1 MISAHQKRDK
11 ERMDSLLECST
22 RDTQWSRQL
31 WNTFNASRHAVHAT
45 LLSQSGVPLPGRQQ
59 AASFIQ
65 LYSSKHALDDSPPC
79 RQYRIALRDQL
90 AHLPTYCYP
99 LSKGDPFPLVHSAE
113 IRAAIHSIRMGQA
126 ADIMGL
132 HPILIL
138 HIAGMV
144 MRQLCQLFNSCFSHG
159 FVPRLWKS
167 SIVIPILKP
176 NKPRSVASSYEP
188 ESIISLLSLVNG
200 SSHSSSEGACS
211 PSASFTPSSA
221 WISKR
226 FFGRLHEV
234 FSSEIPS
241 GRFSIRAQIAW

>member
-22 RDTQWSRQL
+22 RDAQWSRQL

-90 AHLPTYCYP
+90 AHLPTYFYP

-188 ESIISLLSLVNG
+188 ESIISLLSRLMEALILRRKEHALRAHPLHLRQLGFRKGFSEDYMKCSLLRFLVEG
-200 SSHSSSEGACS
+200 SRYEH
-211 PSASFTPSSA
+211 
-221 WISKR
+221 K
-226 FFGRLHEV
+226 
-234 FSSEIPS
+234 
-241 GRFSIRAQIAW
+241 